1 MLGNVNDTRT
11 KEAVSAL
18 QQAMKA
24 GDEAAVKTA
33 WEQFHSS
40 IVETV
45 KSDFEM
51 YGGDEKAL
59 AARGYRQLT
68 KKEKDFY
75 QKLSK
80 AGKAANPKQA
90 LTDLLKTDG
99 GMPETIIQDVYR
111 DLTQQHPLLKRINF
125 QDVKYLTKWLL
136 NDHTVQTAVWGE
148 INSEITKEITTGFK
162 VINLELFKLSAF
174 AVIPKDM
181 LDLGPEFLDNYVRT
195 FLREALYCAL
205 EKAIVCGTGW
215 HEPAGLDRDIHK
227 GVSFTEETGYP
238 QKTAV
243 KVTSFSPKEYGALLA
258 TLAVSETGRN
268 RSFDR
273 VTMVCNMVDY
283 LTKIMPATTVLNSA
297 GAYVNNLFPFPT
309 EVIRSTEV
317 PTGKAI
323 VFLPEEYFMGIGAS
337 KDGTIEYSDEY
348 QFLED
353 NRVFKIRLH
362 GNGRAYD
369 NTVAILLDISGLDEA
384 YITIKQKADAEV
396 VTGMKE
402 ISEAVKTGAAS

>member
-1 MLGNVNDTRT
+1 MLGNVYET
-11 KEAVSAL
+11 KMKDAVSAL
-18 QQAMKA
+18 QQAMKS
-24 GDEAAVKTA
+24 GNEDSVKMA
-33 WEQFHSS
+33 WEQFHES
-40 IVETV
+40 IVEKV

-59 AARGYRQLT
+59 VSRGYRQLT
-68 KKEKDFY
+68 RDEKDFY
-75 QKLSK
+75 QKLIK
-80 AGKAANPKQA
+80 AGKASNPKQE
-90 LTDLLKTDG
+90 LTDLLTLDG

-111 DLTQQHPLLKRINF
+111 DLTQQHPLLNRINF
-125 QDVKYLTKWLL
+125 QNVKYLTKWLL

-162 VINLELFKLSAF
+162 TIDLALVKLSAF

-181 LDLGPEFLDNYVRT
+181 LDLGPTFLDNYVRT

-205 EKAIVCGTGW
+205 EKAIITGTGKN
-215 HEPAGLDRDIHK
+215 EPTGLDRDIHK
-227 GVSFTEETGYP
+227 GVSFNSETGYP

-268 RSFDR
+268 RSFDQ

-283 LTKIMPATTVLNSA
+283 LTKIMPATTVLNTE
-297 GAYVNNLFPFPT
+297 GRYVNNLFPFPT

-337 KDGTIEYSDEY
+337 KDGTIEYSDDY

-353 NRVFKIRLH
+353 TRVFKIRLH

-369 NTVAILLDISGLDEA
+369 NTVAILLDISELDVA
-384 YITIKQKADAEV
+384 YITVKQKADATSGGSSTDGGTDDEES
-396 VTGMKE
+396 T
-402 ISEAVKTGAAS
+402 